1 MIDRISG
8 RRMVHLQGLRAHLEE
23 NVIGQHHVIPG
34 VVEALHDG
42 ELGLTDP
49 SRPKGTFLFL
59 GPTGVGKTELC
70 LCFTR
75 YLMASERNLAR
86 FDMSEFQTQE
96 SLGVLLGGKLG
107 ERGILAQRLDT
118 IGPQGTLLFDEI
130 EKAHP
135 RVLDILLQ
143 ILDAARITMAD
154 GQTLDLAGFYVVAT
168 SNIASHAI
176 LESRKCVR
184 ATLVRFIEKQAQA
197 QLRPEVFARFNTVA
211 VFDRLEFDDLEAIAR
226 HMLNREMRRHQD
238 AGYEFDQDDDTVRH
252 LAGLGFNPR
261 LGARPMR
268 TRIEAFVRKA
278 IREALFADAGQ
289 RMISL
294 ITPNGRET
302 DNDL

>member
-1 MIDRISG
+1 
-8 RRMVHLQGLRAHLEE
+8 VW
-23 NVIGQHHVIPG
+23 
-34 VVEALHDG
+34 
-42 ELGLTDP
+42 
-49 SRPKGTFLFL
+49 
-59 GPTGVGKTELC
+59 
-70 LCFTR
+70 
-75 YLMASERNLAR
+75 
-86 FDMSEFQTQE
+86 
-96 SLGVLLGGKLG
+96 G

-211 VFDRLEFDDLEAIAR
+211 VFDRLEFGDLEAIAR

-238 AGYEFDQDDDTVRH
+238 AGYEFDHDDDTVRH
-252 LAGLGFNPR
+252 LAGLGFDPR